1 MCGYSFGP
9 HQVYGTKSQEGSIDR
24 KAGADAANGIT
35 KASFYI
41 KVGKRPGWQFAQNT
55 ASDLQAQEVVFLP
68 LLFELRTKKQLT
80 GCRSLMTSK

>member
-9 HQVYGTKSQEGSIDR
+9 HQVHGTKSQEGSIDR

-41 KVGKRPGWQFAQNT
+41 KVGERPGWQLAQST
-55 ASDLQAQEVVFLP
+55 ASLLQAQGVVFLP
-68 LLFELRTKKQLT
+68 LLFELRTKEQLI